1 MHMVRLDQRYQKTPS
16 IVSREIA
23 GEVILV
29 PIRQNLGDLGSIYTL
44 NETAALA
51 WSLLDGE
58 HTLEQICEQIVMEYA
73 VTSEE
78 AERDLKELVEQLCEI
93 EAVSVV

>member
-1 MHMVRLDQRYQKTPS
+1 MRMVRLDQRYQKTPT

-29 PIRQNLGDLGSIYTL
+29 PIRNNLGDLGSIYTL
-44 NETAALA
+44 NETGALA
-51 WSLLDGE
+51 WSLLDAE
-58 HTLEQICEQIVMEYA
+58 HSLRQICEQIVMEYE
-73 VTSEE
+73 VTPEQ

-93 EAVSVV
+93 EAVTAV